1 VKRVFVDSSGF
12 FALLIEE
19 DQFHQDALLLFQRA
33 NAERWR
39 LVTTNIVVIETY
51 ALLLVRSHRGR
62 HDALRFLDVI
72 EKDAYQ
78 VERIRKTDEV
88 RAIALVR
95 AHQDKT
101 YSLCDSLSFI
111 VMERLGLT
119 EAIAFDR
126 HFRSY
131 GRFTIL

>member
-1 VKRVFVDSSGF
+1 VKRVFVDTSGF
-12 FALLIEE
+12 FALLVEE
-19 DQFHQDALLLFQRA
+19 DQFHQYARLLFQRA

-39 LVTTNIVVIETY
+39 LVTTNVVIIETY

-62 HDALRFLDVI
+62 HDALRFLDMI

-78 VERIRKTDEV
+78 VERIRKTDEA

-101 YSLCDSLSFI
+101 YSLCDALSFI
-111 VMERLGLT
+111 VMERLRLT

>member
-1 VKRVFVDSSGF
+1 VKRVFVDTSGF
-12 FALLIEE
+12 FALLVEE
-19 DQFHQDALLLFQRA
+19 DQFHQYARLLFQRA

-39 LVTTNIVVIETY
+39 LVTTNVVIIETY

-62 HDALRFLDVI
+62 HDALRFLDMI

-78 VERIRKTDEV
+78 VERIRKTDEA

-101 YSLCDSLSFI
+101 YLWSCM
-111 VMERLGLT
+111 V
-119 EAIAFDR
+119 
-126 HFRSY
+126 
-131 GRFTIL
+131 

>member
-1 VKRVFVDSSGF
+1 MKRVFVDSSGF

-39 LVTTNIVVIETY
+39 LVTTNVVVIETY

>member
-19 DQFHQDALLLFQRA
+19 DQFHEHARLLFQRA
-33 NAERWR
+33 NSERWR
-39 LVTTNIVVIETY
+39 LVTTNVVVIETY
-51 ALLLVRSHRGR
+51 ALLLVRAHSSRQ
-62 HDALRFLDVI
+62 DALKFLDMI

-78 VERIRKTDEV
+78 VERVRKTDEAQ
-88 RAIALVR
+88 AIALVR

-101 YSLCDSLSFI
+101 YSLCDALSFI
-111 VMERLGLT
+111 VMERLHIR

>member
-1 VKRVFVDSSGF
+1 MKRVFVDTSGF
-12 FALLIEE
+12 FALLVEE
-19 DQFHQDALLLFQRA
+19 DQFHEHARLLFQHA
-33 NAERWR
+33 NVERWR
-39 LVTTNIVVIETY
+39 LVTTNVVIIETY
-51 ALLLVRSHRGR
+51 ALLLVRSHRSR
-62 HDALRFLDVI
+62 HDALRFLEMT

-78 VERIRKTDEV
+78 VERIRKTDEA

-101 YSLCDSLSFI
+101 YSLCDALSFT
-111 VMERLGLT
+111 VMERLRLT

-126 HFRSY
+126 HFRNY